1 MSKRKKN
8 SLELGF
14 HGAFFLLWRIQF
26 VYFFPCLCIGEG
38 GEKSLFEEKQ
48 GKTGYEIERERERK
62 RENKSIS
69 LPILSLLLI
78 PSPAVLTFLFFS
90 SSPVRHIP
98 AADAAL
104 QRRGRVPPKM
114 CQRHT
119 RSSLAKHKRMKVEN
133 CTDTITVANHGGRGQ
148 KVSLPIPFFALQCP
162 CPKVLYYYMKG
173 SLVNV
178 RAGRGAKGKEIQG
191 IRPLR
196 HFWFGSMEK
205 KGGGR
210 IEVICLLSQKEGGT
224 T

>member
-1 MSKRKKN
+1 MVHSFSFVEN
-8 SLELGF
+8 PVCVFPILSLY
-14 HGAFFLLWRIQF
+14 RRDR
-26 VYFFPCLCIGEG
+26 GE
-38 GEKSLFEEKQ
+38 ESLFEEKQ
-48 GKTGYEIERERERK
+48 GMTGYEIERERER
-62 RENKSIS
+62 EQVYLPPHPFSSSYSVPCCPHIS
-69 LPILSLLLI
+69 VFS
-78 PSPAVLTFLFFS
+78 S